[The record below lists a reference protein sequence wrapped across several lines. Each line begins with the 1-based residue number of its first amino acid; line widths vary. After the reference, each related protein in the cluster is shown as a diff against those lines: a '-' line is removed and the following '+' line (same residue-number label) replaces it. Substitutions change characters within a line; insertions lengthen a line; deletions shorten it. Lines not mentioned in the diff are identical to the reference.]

1 MYIDLTQIS
10 KDVIE
15 FDELI
20 TVDLEDETAQL
31 IEPCRISGELKKGIV
46 QIDLSGEVNGKV
58 KIDCSRCITPV
69 ETIINVPFKAS
80 YITEEHYTKEKESEL
95 QGEDFEIAIYDG
107 EKIDL
112 SQLATEQ
119 ILLNLPTQVF
129 CQENCQ
135 GLCPKCGQNL
145 NKEKC
150 SCETKEID
158 PRWAALKQMK
168 D

>member
-1 MYIDLTQIS
+1 MYIDLTQVS

-31 IEPCRISGELKKGIV
+31 IEPCKISGELRIGII
-46 QIDLSGEVNGKV
+46 QIELDGKV
-58 KIDCSRCITPV
+58 GAKVKLDCSRCLIPV
-69 ETIINVPFKAS
+69 ELNLEVPFSAI
-80 YITEEHYTKEKESEL
+80 YITEENYTKEQESKL

-158 PRWAALKQMK
+158 PRWSALKNLK
-168 D
+168 